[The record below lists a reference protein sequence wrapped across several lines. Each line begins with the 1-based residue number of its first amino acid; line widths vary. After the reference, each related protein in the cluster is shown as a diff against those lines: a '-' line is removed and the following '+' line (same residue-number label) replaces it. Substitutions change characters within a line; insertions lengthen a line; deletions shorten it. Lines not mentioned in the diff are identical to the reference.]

1 MSSRVVEFEEL
12 EPLAI
17 GAWILGAGG
26 GGDPYHSYLNLR
38 ELYAKGV
45 RIELIDPMALADH
58 ALVAVVSAMGAPL
71 VGEERLDDPVIA
83 ARAVE
88 IMSDYLGE
96 RFDAVM
102 AVEIGGSNGLQ
113 PFMVAA
119 IMDLPVVDADAM
131 GRAFPEAQ
139 MTSFAIGGLK
149 PYSMALADIRSNSVV
164 ITESAS
170 WKWTERLS
178 CVVCTEM
185 GSTAATCKAPR
196 TGAEV
201 KQWGLLNT
209 VSRALRIGHS
219 VLEARRGQQD
229 PIAAVLQSEGGLRL
243 FTGKVT
249 DIERRTTGGFLRGL
263 ARLDGLGLDNGHTYF
278 LEFQNEFAVG
288 KRNRDV

>member
-1 MSSRVVEFEEL
+1 
-12 EPLAI
+12 
-17 GAWILGAGG
+17 
-26 GGDPYHSYLNLR
+26 
-38 ELYAKGV
+38 
-45 RIELIDPMALADH
+45 
-58 ALVAVVSAMGAPL
+58 
-71 VGEERLDDPVIA
+71 
-83 ARAVE
+83 
-88 IMSDYLGE
+88 
-96 RFDAVM
+96 
-102 AVEIGGSNGLQ
+102 
-113 PFMVAA
+113 
-119 IMDLPVVDADAM
+119 M

-149 PYSMALADIRSNSVV
+149 PYSMALADIRSNSGV